1 MWRNFG
7 TLKTSEKMEAK
18 NHVELTPLLILDPY
32 LPALPRPVTK
42 GEITHIICANGNS
55 QFFYVTEHKTP
66 EYTFRI
72 RGRVDDISVGCPVL
86 IFRPFRYRSL
96 FLKKLT
102 FAYFYLVGLKYLL
115 KDLDYLIIYTD
126 EINSIE
132 IDYFPLA
139 KRNPKA

>member
-1 MWRNFG
+1 
-7 TLKTSEKMEAK
+7 MERT
-18 NHVELTPLLILDPY
+18 NHIELTPLLVFGPY
-32 LPALPRPVTK
+32 LPPLPKPVTK
-42 GEITHIICANGNS
+42 GEITHIIYANGNS

-72 RGRVDDISVGCPVL
+72 IGSIDDISVGCPVL

-102 FAYFYLVGLKYLL
+102 FTYFYLVGLKYLF
-115 KDLDYLIIYTD
+115 KNLDYLIIYTD
-126 EINSIE
+126 EINTVE

-139 KRNPKA
+139 KRNLKA